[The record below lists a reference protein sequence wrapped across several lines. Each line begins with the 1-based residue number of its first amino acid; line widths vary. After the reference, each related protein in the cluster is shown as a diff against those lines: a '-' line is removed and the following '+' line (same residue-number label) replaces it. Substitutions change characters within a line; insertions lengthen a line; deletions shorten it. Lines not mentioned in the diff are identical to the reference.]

1 MGKGKE
7 EMEKKKVKGN
17 LLQIYTKKS
26 SKKSV
31 EIYIPNF
38 WF

>member
-1 MGKGKE
+1 MEKGKE
-7 EMEKKKVKGN
+7 EKKKSKRKSIAN
-17 LLQIYTKKS
+17 IYKKS

>member
-1 MGKGKE
+1 MEKGKE
-7 EMEKKKVKGN
+7 EMEKSKRKSIAN
-17 LLQIYTKKS
+17 IYKKS